1 MSQASLTTKQPTM
14 NDAPSPTDSINSL
27 DRRDFVRKSA
37 FATGALTF
45 AGLISAGHAGPP
57 STTTN
62 TTVVTTSSV
71 LTVVGR
77 TNQFWGTY
85 TVTSYRLNPT
95 PEQLLMEIW
104 EILYGGGGTDYPVKY
119 EPGPES
125 NYASVSQLER
135 LKIDSGTPNVTP
147 TGPNTYVVTL
157 TNVTITIDKR
167 IKALIS

>member
-14 NDAPSPTDSINSL
+14 NDAPSPTDSTNSL

-62 TTVVTTSSV
+62 TTVVTTNSV

-77 TNQFWGTY
+77 TNQYWGTY
-85 TVTSYRLNPT
+85 TVTSYISNPT
-95 PEQLLMEIW
+95 PKQLLEEIW
-104 EILYGGGGTDYPVKY
+104 EDLYGGAGSEDAITYQ
-119 EPGPES
+119 PGPES
-125 NYASVSQLER
+125 NYVSVNWLISLT
-135 LKIDSGTPNVTP
+135 INSGPVTAVQ
-147 TGPNTYVVTL
+147 TGANTYSVTL
-157 TNVTITIDKR
+157 TNATITIIKR
-167 IKALIS
+167 IKELAS